1 MVKAPADYL
10 GSGLLLP
17 QDSYII
23 LESESLC
30 APSATHLRKS
40 WWDLYPAGSPVCVG
54 AQSTAHWQY

>member
-1 MVKAPADYL
+1 MVKAPVDCL

-17 QDSYII
+17 QDSYIT

-40 WWDLYPAGSPVCVG
+40 WRDLCPAGSPVCVG
-54 AQSTAHWQY
+54 AQPAAH